1 LSQIYKP
8 LTSGGPIPPNIP
20 TQFDTQDGNA
30 VPSANIL
37 IVNAYDT
44 TQNNNNGIETKGGIS
59 AGDPPGTGTSNELD
73 IYLTNRLQA
82 SGSTVGSVTTPI
94 ATMNLGAVAGNYAWE
109 FYVSGYEPT
118 APSGTAYNI
127 LSCIR
132 TTGAAATLVS
142 TSDESFVEDPAL
154 ATSDV
159 QVTVSGNSVV
169 VNAIGI
175 AGLTI
180 NWNVIGIY
188 TFIG

>member
-1 LSQIYKP
+1 MSQIYKSS
-8 LTSGGPIPPNIP
+8 TSSSPISPDIP

-44 TQNNNNGIETKGGIS
+44 TENNDNGIETKGGTAS
-59 AGDPPGTGTSNELD
+59 GDPPGTGLSNELD
-73 IYLTNRLQA
+73 VYLTNRLQA
-82 SGSTVGSVTTPI
+82 SGSTVGAVTTPI

-109 FYVSGYEPT
+109 FYVSGYEST

-127 LSCIR
+127 LSCVR
-132 TTGAAATLVS
+132 TTGAAATLVG
-142 TSDESFVEDPAL
+142 TSDESYVEDADL

-159 QVTVSGNSVV
+159 QVTVSGNNVV
-169 VNAIGI
+169 INAIGI

-188 TFIG
+188 TFIA